1 MEVPFND
8 LNRIHAP
15 LRVDFAQ
22 AFEECIENNYFIGGE
37 WVSEFEA
44 ALSKEFEQRFI
55 VGVSNGTDAI
65 SVALRALELPFG
77 SEVITSANSWIS
89 SAEVITENRLEA
101 VFADVDD
108 SGQMSVKSLLESI
121 TDKTSAVVLPH
132 LFGNMSSVD
141 EITRICKEN
150 QIFLI
155 EDCAQAHLSSFK
167 GKLAGTWGDIATYSF
182 YPGKNL
188 GAIGDSGGI
197 GTSNKDLVEKARA
210 IANHGAHKKHNHLY
224 IGTNAR
230 MNPLQ
235 AKVLL
240 IKLPFLK
247 EWTKQR
253 QQIAKAYSEGLSDID
268 DIKFYA
274 VNYKTRHSYHVFT
287 ILTDHRD
294 ELASYLKSNGI
305 QTGIHYPKIIPDQK
319 CYSKTIEYD
328 KYCRAREFSNTNLSL
343 PIFPGQTDDEIDYI
357 IEKIKIFYEKS

>member
-1 MEVPFND
+1 MKVPFND
-8 LNRIHAP
+8 LNRIHDP
-15 LRVDFAQ
+15 LRGDFTK
-22 AFEECIENNYFIGGE
+22 AFEECVEQNYFIGGE
-37 WVSEFEA
+37 WISHFEV
-44 ALSKEFEQRFI
+44 ALSKEFDQSFI

-65 SVALRALELPFG
+65 SVAIRALELPIG

-89 SAEVITENRLEA
+89 SAEVITENKLKA

-108 SGQMSVKSLLESI
+108 SGQMSVNSLLESI
-121 TDKTSAVVLPH
+121 TNKTSAVVLPH

-141 EITRICKEN
+141 EISRICKEN

-155 EDCAQAHLSSFK
+155 EDCAQAHLSSFR

-197 GTSNKDLVEKARA
+197 GTSDKDLAEKARA

-235 AKVLL
+235 AKVLS
-240 IKLPFLK
+240 IKMPFLK

-253 QQIAKAYSEGLSDID
+253 QQIAKAYYEGLSDIE
-268 DIKFYA
+268 DIEFYT
-274 VNYKTRHSYHVFT
+274 VNVKTNHSYHVFS
-287 ILTDHRD
+287 ILIENRD
-294 ELASYLKSNGI
+294 TLAAYLESNGI
-305 QTGIHYPKIIPDQK
+305 STGVHYPKIIPDQK
-319 CYSKTIEYD
+319 CYSENIEIN
-328 KYCRAREFSNTNLSL
+328 KCFKAREFANKNLSL
-343 PIFPGQTDDEIDYI
+343 PIFPGQTKDEIDYVI
-357 IEKIKIFYEKS
+357 QKINNFYGKR

>member
-1 MEVPFND
+1 MKVPFND

-15 LRVDFAQ
+15 LRVDFTK
-22 AFEECIENNYFIGGE
+22 AFEECVEQNYFIGGK
-37 WVSEFEA
+37 WISEFEG
-44 ALSKEFEQRFI
+44 ALSEEFDQRFV

-65 SVALRALELPFG
+65 SVALRALELPIG

-89 SAEVITENRLEA
+89 SAEVITENKLQV

-121 TDKTSAVVLPH
+121 TNKTSAVVLPH

-141 EITRICKEN
+141 EISRICKEN

-197 GTSNKDLVEKARA
+197 GTSNKGLAEKARA

-235 AKVLL
+235 AKILS

-253 QQIAKAYSEGLSDID
+253 QQIAEAYSEGLSDID
-268 DIKFYA
+268 DIKFYM
-274 VNYKTRHSYHVFT
+274 VNDKTCHSYHVFS
-287 ILTDHRD
+287 IIIDDRD
-294 ELASYLKSNGI
+294 DLASYLKRKGV
-305 QTGIHYPKIIPDQK
+305 QTGIHYPTIIPDQR
-319 CYSKTIEYD
+319 CYSETIDHD
-328 KYCRAREFSNTNLSL
+328 KYSRARDFANKNLSL
-343 PIFPGQTDDEIDYI
+343 PIFPEMTLEETKYV
-357 IEKIKIFYEKS
+357 IESIQNYFNE